1 MVDSNGKYVVGMTV
15 FGRPFQAMRLLTL
28 ALTLGSVQNAWAVD
42 LIGYVP
48 HYRMNSSYVNDVLPD
63 QLALLDE
70 VRYFGISVNAS
81 AGLTTTAADLSNI
94 QTIES
99 VINALPETQRPR
111 LGITIGGAG
120 QSAGFSTVA
129 ASSTLRDRFAQ
140 NLEALLDQ
148 TGAVAVDLDWE
159 HPAAGAERNSL
170 FPAMLTRIKQEFGD
184 SRRVYATVA
193 PSVIVSNSIFAGP
206 HAIDGVSLM
215 TYDLGWWSN
224 DPSNPNTGQH
234 SLQADVATAVR
245 AWTDAPGSTNQ
256 RPWVFGSWG
265 NDVPTDKLG
274 IGLPMYGRGF
284 NGSSAGLAVT
294 YRDLIAGG
302 TTNNGSS
309 YQYQGSD
316 VWIPSRDMV
325 KQRVDFAVA
334 QDLQNI
340 IIWELAQ
347 DLPPDHQN
355 SMLRAAQRPDG
366 DFNGDGAWDSS
377 DIDTLSTAIAA
388 SSNDAAF
395 DMNGDGLITLADISG
410 DQVGWLAIGGA
421 RNPQSTGGNPFL
433 SGDANLDG
441 SVDVSDFNL
450 WNNNKFTSAGSW
462 SRGDFNADGVVDVS
476 DFNVWNTT
484 KFNRSRSAAAVPE
497 PSVCWQLFALGLAP
511 MWLARCSQA
520 GYSKKS

>member
-1 MVDSNGKYVVGMTV
+1 M
-15 FGRPFQAMRLLTL
+15 
-28 ALTLGSVQNAWAVD
+28 
-42 LIGYVP
+42 
-48 HYRMNSSYVNDVLPD
+48 
-63 QLALLDE
+63 
-70 VRYFGISVNAS
+70 
-81 AGLTTTAADLSNI
+81 
-94 QTIES
+94 
-99 VINALPETQRPR
+99 
-111 LGITIGGAG
+111 
-120 QSAGFSTVA
+120 
-129 ASSTLRDRFAQ
+129 
-140 NLEALLDQ
+140 
-148 TGAVAVDLDWE
+148 AVDLDWE
-159 HPAAGAERNSL
+159 HPAAGAERNAL

-193 PSVIVSNSIFAGP
+193 PSVIVSNTIFEGP

-224 DPSNPNTGQH
+224 DPSNANTGQH
-234 SLQADVATAVR
+234 SLQADVETAVR

-302 TTNNGSS
+302 TTSNGSN

-316 VWIPSRDMV
+316 VWIPSPEMV
-325 KQRVDFAVA
+325 RQRVDFAVA

-355 SMLRAAQRPDG
+355 SMLCAAQRPDG

-377 DIDTLSTAIAA
+377 DIDALSAAIATA
-388 SSNDAAF
+388 GNDASF
-395 DMNGDGLITLADISG
+395 DMNGDGVITLADITS

-421 RNPQSTGGNPFL
+421 RNPQATGGNPFL

-484 KFNRSRSAAAVPE
+484 KFNRSQSAAAAVPE
-497 PSVCWQLFALGLAP
+497 PAACWQLFVMGMAALLLARALELPRKSQSLPGPESSFSFWAARPRRQVLGLRRQKHSFR
-511 MWLARCSQA
+511 LAASQRKSLSQRICGKNGDRDFRRRAAGDANPTGRRTPPQIAVEIPRQSAFNRAICSGSRLNEKQHFPPGQRSSGNVTTA
-520 GYSKKS
+520 VDGPDRARSLTR